1 MQDLCIKN
9 KLSNERLYSN
19 VFIILYINGHEYI
32 CINIYI
38 YIALYTVYRLV
49 EQKKKMTNQQNVVNI
64 KKRKS
69 TVNII

>member
-1 MQDLCIKN
+1 MYK
-9 KLSNERLYSN
+9 Y
-19 VFIILYINGHEYI
+19 
-32 CINIYI
+32 IYI